1 MRICWTAI
9 VLVLAFAGCG
19 GGDDEA
25 GAPAKRIEVRLTD
38 FELDP
43 ASVAVEEPGTYTFV
57 AENEGDSEH
66 ALEVEGHGLEE
77 ETDDL
82 RPGEAAELTVE
93 LSEPGE
99 YALYCPVGN
108 HEELGMRGTLTVGE
122 TGGGETETGETETGD
137 DGGGGVG
144 GY

>member
-1 MRICWTAI
+1 MMRICWAAI

-38 FELDP
+38 FALDP

-57 AENEGDSEH
+57 AKNEGDAEH

-77 ETDDL
+77 ETDSL
-82 RPGEAAELTVE
+82 GSGEAAELTVE
-93 LSEPGE
+93 LSAPGE
-99 YALYCPVGN
+99 YELYCPVGN

-122 TGGGETETGETETGD
+122 TGGGETETGEADTDD
-137 DGGGGVG
+137 DGGGL